1 MSRYRGPRLRLVR
14 RLGKLPALTK
24 KISKKKTLPGEHGE
38 ISFKKASKFKIRLKE
53 KQKLRFHYGMSERQ
67 LLNYVKKSRKKKG
80 SSGKLLLTLLEMR
93 LDNLVYRSGFA
104 PTIIAA
110 KQLITHGHVLL
121 NGKRVNIPSYGC
133 KPNDVLTPRNSLSST
148 NLIKRNLRSNEALLI
163 PQHLLLNKEKLE
175 ARILRLVNRKSLSLI
190 VNELLVIEYYSRKL

>member
-24 KISKKKTLPGEHGE
+24 KISKKNTLPGEHGK
-38 ISFKKASKFKIRLKE
+38 ISFKKASQFKIRLKE

-121 NGKRVNIPSYGC
+121 NRKRVNIPSYSC
-133 KPNDVLTPRNSLSST
+133 KPNDVITPRNLLSSK
-148 NLIKRNLRSNEALLI
+148 NLIKRNLSSNETLLI

-175 ARILRLVNRKSLSLI
+175 AKILRLVNRKSISLI